1 MIYDTK
7 IFLMRM
13 NTKMSDMFMHSILV
27 VEDELDIQNLMCL
40 HLSQEG
46 YHVESAQTGK
56 QAYNMLSERS
66 YQLIILDWMIPE
78 INGLELLKWL
88 KKDNVHHKNIPVLF
102 VTAKANPEDI
112 VQGLEAGAD
121 DYITK
126 PFDFSV
132 FKARVNNL
140 IRRLKLMS
148 TLTEPGKTQNLKFQ
162 LGDLVVDTGAH
173 KVFMEGQEIIVTLS
187 EFRLLETL
195 LRNQGKALS
204 RQQMISFIQG
214 EDVNVTG
221 RTVDTHIS
229 ILRKKLGKY
238 GKFIET
244 VRGIGYR
251 IGFI

>member
-1 MIYDTK
+1 MSET
-7 IFLMRM
+7 FL
-13 NTKMSDMFMHSILV
+13 HSILV

-40 HLSQEG
+40 HLSREG
-46 YHVESAQTGK
+46 YHVSSAQTGK
-56 QAYNMLSERS
+56 EAYNMLSEHS
-66 YQLIILDWMIPE
+66 YQLVILDWMIPD
-78 INGLELLKWL
+78 ISGLELLKWMRNTSSNC
-88 KKDNVHHKNIPVLF
+88 KNVPVLF
-102 VTAKANPEDI
+102 VTAKSDPEDI
-112 VQGLEAGAD
+112 VHGLEVGAD

-126 PFDFSV
+126 PFDFTV
-132 FKARVNNL
+132 FKARVKNL
-140 IRRLKLMS
+140 IRRLGFID
-148 TLTEPGKTQNLKFQ
+148 TLNKSENKQELKYQ

-173 KVFMEGQEIIVTLS
+173 KVFIDGDEITLTFS

-214 EDVNVTG
+214 EDINVTG

-229 ILRKKLGKY
+229 ILRKKLGQY
-238 GKFIET
+238 GRFIET

>member
-40 HLSQEG
+40 HLSQGG

-56 QAYNMLSERS
+56 QAYNMLFERS
-66 YQLIILDWMIPE
+66 YHLIILDWMIPE

-88 KKDNVHHKNIPVLF
+88 RKDNIQHKNIPVLF
-102 VTAKANPEDI
+102 VTAKTDPEDI
-112 VQGLEAGAD
+112 VQGLDAGAD

-140 IRRLKLMS
+140 IRRVKLMS
-148 TLTEPGKTQNLKFQ
+148 KLTETGKIQNLKFQ
-162 LGDLVVDTGAH
+162 LQDLIVDTSAH
-173 KVFMEGQEIIVTLS
+173 KVFIDGQETVLTLS

-204 RQQMISFIQG
+204 RKQMISFIQG

-229 ILRKKLGKY
+229 ILRKKLGRY

>member
-1 MIYDTK
+1 
-7 IFLMRM
+7 
-13 NTKMSDMFMHSILV
+13 MSDVLLHSILV
-27 VEDELDIQNLMCL
+27 VEDELDIQNLMCE
-40 HLSQEG
+40 HLSRTG

-56 QAYNMLSERS
+56 QAYNMLSSRS

-78 INGLELLKWL
+78 ISGLELLKWMRTTSSYR
-88 KKDNVHHKNIPVLF
+88 NAPVLF
-102 VTAKANPEDI
+102 VTAKSDPEDV

-121 DYITK
+121 DYLAK

-140 IRRLKLMS
+140 IRRLKFIN
-148 TLTEPGKTQNLKFQ
+148 TLTESEKNQDLKFH
-162 LGDLVVDTGAH
+162 LKDLVVDTGAH
-173 KVFMEGQEIIVTLS
+173 KVFIENNEVVLTFS
-187 EFRLLETL
+187 EFRLLEIL

-214 EDVNVTG
+214 EDINVTG

-229 ILRKKLGKY
+229 ILRKKLRKY

>member
-1 MIYDTK
+1 MSET
-7 IFLMRM
+7 FLY
-13 NTKMSDMFMHSILV
+13 SILV

-40 HLSQEG
+40 HLSREG
-46 YHVESAQTGK
+46 YHVNSAQNGK
-56 QAYNMLSERS
+56 EAYNMLSEHS
-66 YQLIILDWMIPE
+66 YQLIILDWMIPD
-78 INGLELLKWL
+78 ISGLELLKWMR
-88 KKDNVHHKNIPVLF
+88 NTSSNCKNTLVLF
-102 VTAKANPEDI
+102 VTAKSDPEDI
-112 VQGLEAGAD
+112 VRGLEMGAD

-132 FKARVNNL
+132 FKARVKNL
-140 IRRLKLMS
+140 IRRLGFID
-148 TLTEPGKTQNLKFQ
+148 TLNKSEKSQALKYQ
-162 LGDLVVDTGAH
+162 LGDLVVDTSAH
-173 KVFMEGQEIIVTLS
+173 KVFIEGEEIVLTFS

-195 LRNQGKALS
+195 LKNQGKALS

-214 EDVNVTG
+214 ENINVTG

-229 ILRKKLGKY
+229 ILRKKLGQY